1 MKSVI
6 VSVLIAA
13 AIIAGSIVY
22 TRHLENLSEEFLR
35 INKKV
40 TEYVDAEDYFNAD
53 AEIEHLSAYLDQKR
67 VVLDATGNHDEIDKI
82 KMNLSEL
89 AEYSGG
95 QKKTEA
101 LSKCRTL
108 DFLFEHLPMDYELKL
123 ENIL

>member
-1 MKSVI
+1 MKSVVI
-6 VSVLIAA
+6 SVFIAA
-13 AIIAGSIVY
+13 AIVAGSIAY
-22 TRHLENLSEEFLR
+22 TRHLERLSEEFLQ

-53 AEIEHLSAYLDQKR
+53 AEIEHLSAYLEQKR

-95 QKKTEA
+95 QQKTEA

-108 DFLFEHLPMDYELKL
+108 DILFKHLPMDYELKI